1 VAVVAT
7 LPSRPPEPATP
18 GQVVYPQARQLLVE
32 GDYLNAADKLRP
44 LIGDPEARFELALSL
59 AQAGQGQA
67 ALETLASGADSRDG
81 FVRGIALD
89 AANQHAQ
96 AMSSLTDYAKAN
108 PAVAAAVWL
117 QVAERELN
125 ATRPREAAD
134 ATTIGL
140 QSAQARLLK
149 QRLLEVRA
157 QALAGLGDND
167 AAFDAHR
174 QVLALA
180 TSTGTLGDEL
190 FRLARASRDLGK
202 TDAALQALK
211 TALDQF
217 PAASTTADALRLL
230 DDLGAANQID
240 PFVLGRARYFAVD
253 FRNAVSAFDQYL
265 KQDPNGPDVPNA
277 HLYRA
282 LASLTPG
289 NEPNALRELDAI
301 ADNPDQETEIAAQ
314 ALVEAGQALEG
325 LSEPDQ
331 AATRYQRLL
340 DRFPRLDAAATA
352 SFRLGLVRY
361 VRGADNEAIAAWD
374 GLLARRD
381 DLSPADVSRA
391 LYWRA
396 KALARQA
403 RPADARASWE
413 QAAAMRPSSFY
424 SLRAAFEL
432 KTPAAG
438 PNTDP
443 WISPAEE
450 QQFSQWLASRN
461 QDLTVA
467 AASISSDPV
476 FVRAQLEARLGLFRE
491 GNWEADELIQRYP
504 DRTDRLYVLARRFA
518 DLGLAGGATRLGQ
531 AAYSAAS
538 IQTPQD
544 APPALRKVAF
554 PRPFANLTDTAASRY
569 GVDQLLLESTL
580 RTASH
585 FDAWAENAASGARG
599 LAQMNPVHADE
610 TTRALRTEPDQV
622 LRPTVAVEQQAW
634 LLADRI
640 RRFDGRPEA
649 ALSAIASTDRLVDG
663 WLVRPGAEDTDV
675 YLESIDFEGV
685 RSALRDVLA
694 TRLSYALTYGLPN
707 GSLTNGNP
715 LEPVQVSP
723 EPTAAW
729 IKIARLVG
737 DVPADAPLST
747 AATVGTAEQQRAF
760 AGGTTLQ
767 RDGDYAAAA
776 DVFRGLASDSDPA
789 VTAAARLR
797 LGQALLAAGRPADAL
812 QPLQATDTPPPAAF
826 LVGRALADLGR
837 CLEAIDHFQRF
848 AASNAGP
855 LAAQALAAQASCL
868 QGLGRASEAV
878 PLLEQAAATADV
890 SRLQTLDWREKI
902 ALARVRAGE
911 LDAARADYSA
921 LLSAA
926 RSTSYRAELSYY
938 VGVLDADPAAAA
950 SHFRSAVQLDPKSRA
965 AQAALDE
972 LVALHDPFALSF
984 EAGDTRFEQNRYR
997 EALAAYAA
1005 FLQQNPSDARAPKA
1019 HYGRGVSLVRL
1030 GQDRAGIVVL
1040 ESVADRFPNTAD
1052 AADGVF
1058 RGGRIRESLADLTGA
1073 AQDYRR
1079 VMTQPG
1085 AGSRATD
1092 AQFRL
1097 AFVQFQQGNVGAAI
1111 DGWRDL
1117 TGRVSAPDDRAQA
1130 FFWLGKALRAVGD
1143 ASGAASAWTSARSA
1157 DPHGFYGLRATDQLA
1172 GLADPRAQVD
1182 RTLAVVNAHTD
1193 DDPIASIR
1201 EWAASRG
1208 GVASAQQ
1215 RLNDDPGL
1223 ARSDALLAMGLR
1235 QSAIWELGAVESRLG
1250 SNAAA
1255 VALLGGWE
1263 QQRGLYNTALVLGF
1277 DLASMAN
1284 VSLSSGP
1291 PAVRRLVYPLPH
1303 PSVLAQTAQQLH
1315 VDPLLYSSLMRQE
1328 SNMDQAVE
1336 SSAQARGM
1344 SQLIASTGYDAARA
1358 LGLYGFRGS
1367 DLFKPKISLTLGA
1380 FTFGQRL
1387 TRYDQRIFPAL
1398 AAYNAPQFAVDGW
1411 LLAAGEADIDTF
1423 AEAIPFTETY
1433 PYVQRIYENYSQY
1446 LALYGNQ

>member
-1 VAVVAT
+1 
-7 LPSRPPEPATP
+7 
-18 GQVVYPQARQLLVE
+18 LLVE
-32 GDYLNAADKLRP
+32 GDYLNAAAKLRP
-44 LIGDPEARFELALSL
+44 LLNSPSAAEARFELALSL
-59 AQAGQGQA
+59 ALADQGQT
-67 ALETLASGADSRDG
+67 ALQTLSSGADPRDG
-81 FVRGIALD
+81 FVRGVALD
-89 AANQHAQ
+89 AANQHVQ
-96 AMSSLTDYAKAN
+96 AISSLTDYAGAN

-117 QVAERELN
+117 EVAERELN
-125 ATRPREAAD
+125 ARRPREASD
-134 ATTIGL
+134 AAANGL

-149 QRLLEVRA
+149 QRLLEVRS

-180 TSTGTLGDEL
+180 TSTGTLGEEL

-202 TDAALQALK
+202 TDAAVQALK

-217 PAASTTADALRLL
+217 PSASTTADALRLL

-240 PFVLGRARYFAVD
+240 PYVLGRARYFAVD

-277 HLYRA
+277 RLYRA

-301 ADNPDQETEIAAQ
+301 ADDPSQETEIAAQ

-331 AATRYQRLL
+331 AETRYQRLL
-340 DRFPRLDAAATA
+340 DKFPRLDAAATA
-352 SFRLGLVRY
+352 GFRLGLVRY
-361 VRGADNEAIAAWD
+361 VRGADADAIAAWD
-374 GLLARRD
+374 SLLARRD

-396 KALARQA
+396 KALSRQT
-403 RPADARASWE
+403 RQADARASWE
-413 QAAAMRPSSFY
+413 QAAAVRPSSFY

-432 KTPAAG
+432 QTPPAG
-438 PNTDP
+438 PDADP
-443 WISPAEE
+443 RISPAEE
-450 QQFSQWLASRN
+450 QQLAQWLASRN
-461 QDLTVA
+461 QDLTA
-467 AASISSDPV
+467 AAATIAGDPV
-476 FVRAQLEARLGLFRE
+476 FVRAQLEASLGLFRE
-491 GNWEADELIQRYP
+491 GNWEADELLQRYP

-518 DLGLAGGATRLGQ
+518 ALGLQGGATRLGQ
-531 AAYSAAS
+531 AAYNAAS

-544 APPALRKVAF
+544 APPALRKAAF
-554 PRPFANLTDTAASRY
+554 PRPFADLTDAAGIRY

-580 RTASH
+580 HAASR

-599 LAQMNPVHADE
+599 LAQMSPVHADE
-610 TTRALRTEPDQV
+610 TTRALRAEPDQE
-622 LRPTVAVEQQAW
+622 LRPSVAVEQQAW
-634 LLADRI
+634 LLADRL

-649 ALSAIASTDRLVDG
+649 ALSAIGTTDRLVDG
-663 WLVRPGAEDTDV
+663 WLVRPGADDTDV

-685 RSALRDVLA
+685 RSALRDVFA
-694 TRLSYALTYGLPN
+694 TRLSYALTYGLPS

-715 LEPVQVSP
+715 LEAMQVNP
-723 EPTAAW
+723 EPTQVW
-729 IKIARLVG
+729 IKIARLAG

-747 AATVGTAEQQRAF
+747 PPTAGAPEQHSAF
-760 AGGTTLQ
+760 ARGATLQ
-767 RDGDYAAAA
+767 RDGDYDAAA
-776 DVFRGLASDSDPA
+776 DLFRGLASNSEPA
-789 VTAAARLR
+789 VAAASRLR
-797 LGQALLAAGRPADAL
+797 LGQALLAGGRPAEAL
-812 QPLQATDTPPPAAF
+812 QPLQAPDTPQPAGF
-826 LVGRALADLGR
+826 LIGRALADLGR
-837 CLEAIDHFQRF
+837 CAEAVDYFRRY
-848 AASNAGP
+848 AANNPGP
-855 LAAQALAAQASCL
+855 VAAQALAAQASCL
-868 QGLGRASEAV
+868 QDLGRAGEAV
-878 PLLEQAAATADV
+878 PLLEQAAATTDV
-890 SRLQTLDWREKI
+890 SRLQTLDWREKL
-902 ALARVRAGE
+902 ALARVRAGDV
-911 LDAARADYSA
+911 DAARAEYSS

-926 RSTSYRAELSYY
+926 RSTSYRAELNYY
-938 VGVLDADPAAAA
+938 LGVLDADPTAAS

-984 EAGDTRFEQNRYR
+984 DAGDTRFEQNRYR
-997 EALAAYAA
+997 ESLAAYTAV
-1005 FLQQNPSDARAPKA
+1005 LQQNPGDTRAAKA
-1019 HYGRGVSLVRL
+1019 YYGRGVSLVRL

-1040 ESVADRFPNTAD
+1040 ESVAERFPNTAD

-1058 RGGRIRESLADLTGA
+1058 RGGRIRESLADLAGA

-1079 VMTQPG
+1079 VMAQPG

-1097 AFVQFQQGNVGAAI
+1097 AFVQFQQGNVGEAI

-1130 FFWLGKALRAVGD
+1130 FFWLGKALRAAGD
-1143 ASGAASAWTSARSA
+1143 ASGATAAWSSARLA
-1157 DPHGFYGLRATDQLA
+1157 DPNGFYGLRAADQMA
-1172 GLADPRAQVD
+1172 GLTEPRAQVD
-1182 RTLAVVNAHTD
+1182 RTLAVVNAHA

-1208 GVASAQQ
+1208 DASAAQQ
-1215 RLNDDPGL
+1215 RLNDDPRL

-1235 QSAIWELGAVESRLG
+1235 QPAIWELGAVESRLG
-1250 SNAAA
+1250 GNAAA

-1263 QQRGLYNTALVLGF
+1263 QQRGLYSTALILGF
-1277 DLASMAN
+1277 DLASLAN

-1303 PSVLAQTAQQLH
+1303 PSVLTQTAQQLH
-1315 VDPLLYSSLMRQE
+1315 VDPLLFSSLMRQE

-1358 LGLYGFRGS
+1358 LGQYGFRGS
-1367 DLFKPKISLTLGA
+1367 DLFKPKISLTLGG

-1433 PYVQRIYENYSQY
+1433 PYVQRIYENYTQY
-1446 LALYGNQ
+1446 LELYGTQSNP